1 MSLVAKRY
9 SEAFFSLAL
18 DKNKVSEYKEDLKL
32 VLDTFKGVDSI
43 DLFFA
48 SEKITKQEKKDL
60 IEKSFNEKISVDAK
74 NLLKLLVDK
83 GRMGYITEIAED
95 YFHLANEN
103 LNICEGLIESVR
115 PIDETRIKELETLL
129 AKNGQTVV
137 LKQKINKSLISGF
150 RITLNNEV
158 IDGSMKS
165 KIDQMQDLLS
175 RKVKQLWN

>member
-60 IEKSFNEKISVDAK
+60 IEKSFNDKISVDAK

-175 RKVKQLWN
+175 RKVK

>member
-60 IEKSFNEKISVDAK
+60 IEKSFNEKFLWMPKICLNYWLIRAEWAI
-74 NLLKLLVDK
+74 LQKLL
-83 GRMGYITEIAED
+83 
-95 YFHLANEN
+95 
-103 LNICEGLIESVR
+103 
-115 PIDETRIKELETLL
+115 RI
-129 AKNGQTVV
+129 
-137 LKQKINKSLISGF
+137 IFI
-150 RITLNNEV
+150 
-158 IDGSMKS
+158 
-165 KIDQMQDLLS
+165 
-175 RKVKQLWN
+175 

>member
-137 LKQKINKSLISGF
+137 LKQKINKSLISVF

-175 RKVKQLWN
+175 RKVK

>member
-83 GRMGYITEIAED
+83 GRVGYITEIVED
-95 YFHLANEN
+95 YFLLANEN

-158 IDGSMKS
+158 IDGSTKS

-175 RKVKQLWN
+175 RKVK

>member
-18 DKNKVSEYKEDLKL
+18 DKNKVGEYKEDLKL

-60 IEKSFNEKISVDAK
+60 IEKSFNDKISVDAK

-175 RKVKQLWN
+175 RKVK

>member
-129 AKNGQTVV
+129 AKDGQTVV

-175 RKVKQLWN
+175 RKVK

>member
-83 GRMGYITEIAED
+83 GRMGDITEIAED

-175 RKVKQLWN
+175 RKVK

>member
-18 DKNKVSEYKEDLKL
+18 DKNKVGEYKEDLKL

-150 RITLNNEV
+150 KISLGNEV
-158 IDGSMKS
+158 IDGSMKA
-165 KIDQMQDLLS
+165 KVNQMQDCLS
-175 RKVKQLWN
+175 RKVK

>member
-137 LKQKINKSLISGF
+137 LKQKINRSLISGF

-175 RKVKQLWN
+175 RKVK

>member
-83 GRMGYITEIAED
+83 GRMGYIAEIAED

-175 RKVKQLWN
+175 RKVK

>member
-18 DKNKVSEYKEDLKL
+18 DKNKVGEYKEDLKL

-175 RKVKQLWN
+175 RKVK

>member
-129 AKNGQTVV
+129 AKDGQTVV
-137 LKQKINKSLISGF
+137 LRQKINKSLISGF

-175 RKVKQLWN
+175 RKVK

>member
-83 GRMGYITEIAED
+83 GRMGYITEIVED
-95 YFHLANEN
+95 YFHLATEN

-175 RKVKQLWN
+175 RKVK

>member
-137 LKQKINKSLISGF
+137 LKQKINKSMISGF

-175 RKVKQLWN
+175 RKVK

>member
-18 DKNKVSEYKEDLKL
+18 DKNKVSEYKENLKL

-175 RKVKQLWN
+175 RKVK

>member
-150 RITLNNEV
+150 RMTLNNEV

-175 RKVKQLWN
+175 RKVK

>member
-48 SEKITKQEKKDL
+48 SEKITKQETKDL

-175 RKVKQLWN
+175 RKVK

>member
-165 KIDQMQDLLS
+165 KIGQMQDLLS
-175 RKVKQLWN
+175 RKVK

>member
-43 DLFFA
+43 DFFFA

-175 RKVKQLWN
+175 RKVK

>member
-175 RKVKQLWN
+175 RKLK

>member
-115 PIDETRIKELETLL
+115 PIDETRIKELETML

-175 RKVKQLWN
+175 RKVK

>member
-1 MSLVAKRY
+1 
-9 SEAFFSLAL
+9 
-18 DKNKVSEYKEDLKL
+18 
-32 VLDTFKGVDSI
+32 
-43 DLFFA
+43 
-48 SEKITKQEKKDL
+48 
-60 IEKSFNEKISVDAK
+60 
-74 NLLKLLVDK
+74 
-83 GRMGYITEIAED
+83 MGYITEIAED

-175 RKVKQLWN
+175 RKVK